1 MRAPRMNGWASLDQ
15 GEHMPRLRIS
25 LSLSALIV
33 AAACGSTATEVH
45 SSRGAHARP
54 TAPVG
59 VLGASTTGSTS
70 GIGSAMPAFYD
81 GKLFKINFTELPPG
95 GESAN
100 LTKNGSI
107 NNIYQSDQCNAVG
120 KAFVSVIDAVPGDG
134 MNPLWQEVQ
143 VTFANPRNCQQFT
156 SDDQVLAA
164 AASGL
169 VTLTPTGD
177 LYRCSV
183 IGKP

>member
-1 MRAPRMNGWASLDQ
+1 MR
-15 GEHMPRLRIS
+15 RLLI
-25 LSLSALIV
+25 ALPLTAVII
-33 AAACGSTATEVH
+33 AACGSTATEVT
-45 SSRGAHARP
+45 SSTAASP
-54 TAPVG
+54 TALLSAISSG
-59 VLGASTTGSTS
+59 TTANIN
-70 GIGSAMPAFYD
+70 GIGSAMPAYYD
-81 GKLFKINFTELPPG
+81 GKLFTINFTELPPG

-107 NNIYQSDQCNAVG
+107 NNIYQSDACSPGG
-120 KAFVSVIDAVPGDG
+120 KSFVSVIDAVPGDG

-143 VTFANPRNCQQFT
+143 VVFANPRNCQQFI

-169 VTLTPTGD
+169 VTLVPTGE

>member
-1 MRAPRMNGWASLDQ
+1 
-15 GEHMPRLRIS
+15 MPRLR
-25 LSLSALIV
+25 LSLSFAVLM
-33 AAACGSTATEVH
+33 ATAACGSTATEVP
-45 SSRGAHARP
+45 SSTGAHARP
-54 TAPVG
+54 SANAG
-59 VLGASTTGSTS
+59 LLGASTTGSTS

-100 LTKNGSI
+100 LTSNGSI
-107 NNIYQSDQCNAVG
+107 NNIYQSDQCNALG
-120 KAFVSVIDAVPGDG
+120 KTFVSVIDAVPGDG

-143 VTFANPRNCQQFT
+143 LVFANARNCQQFT
-156 SDDQVLAA
+156 SDNQVLAA
-164 AASGL
+164 ASSGL
-169 VTLTPTGD
+169 VTLIPTGE